1 MEFKGSYVNARNRC
15 DLLKD
20 EIPARAASL
29 QREDIPLLIE
39 LLNEKNDNLRYHAFL
54 LLQNRSQINSDV
66 YPFWNILVNKFTS
79 TNSYHRSIGL
89 MLLADNTRWDQEGK
103 FDSLVDT
110 YLSFIDDEKPI
121 TVRQCIQSL
130 AKIVPPKPHLAS
142 KIADR
147 LLAIDISARK
157 ETQQKIVLMDI
168 LSVFAVIRRYL
179 KDERIEKFIVT
190 ALTGEVLDKKAKA
203 EIEKLLKR

>member
-1 MEFKGSYVNARNRC
+1 MLTREIVA